1 MLTRKQHDLLLFV
14 HERLRGTGVPPSFDE
29 MKEALDLKSKS
40 GIHRLIT
47 ALEERGFIRRLP
59 NRARALEIL
68 KLPESIQAAAPRSPE
83 QPSAA
88 VVPARKAFTPSVIQ
102 GRQESRPD
110 KGLILRSGAKEERGS
125 SAMAIPVM
133 GRIAAGVPISAIQHN
148 THTIDIP
155 RDMIGGGEHYALEVK
170 GDSMI
175 EAGILDG
182 DTVVIRR
189 GDTAGAGEIVVAL
202 VDDEEATLKRF
213 RRRGETIALEAAN
226 PAYETRIFGADRVK
240 VQGKLVGL
248 IRRY

>member
-1 MLTRKQHDLLLFV
+1 MLTRKQHDLLLFI
-14 HERLRGTGVPPSFDE
+14 HQRLQDAGVPPSFDE
-29 MKEALDLKSKS
+29 MKDALDLKSKS

-59 NRARALEIL
+59 NRARALEVL
-68 KLPESIQAAAPRSPE
+68 RLPESISQRAQKSRTG
-83 QPSAA
+83 
-88 VVPARKAFTPSVIQ
+88 FTPSVID
-102 GRQESRPD
+102 GS
-110 KGLILRSGAKEERGS
+110 KGVRAPAPEASEKVVRAFP
-125 SAMAIPVM
+125 SANQSIGIPVM
-133 GRIAAGVPISAIQHN
+133 GRIAAGVPIAAIQNN
-148 THTIDIP
+148 THHIQMP
-155 RDMIGGGEHYALEVK
+155 PDMLGAGEHYALEVK

-182 DTVVIRR
+182 DTVIIRKSEVA
-189 GDTAGAGEIVVAL
+189 TQGEIVVAL

-213 RRRGETIALEAAN
+213 RKRGDTVALEAAN